1 MTTTTNTFNRR
12 DLIFKRG
19 IALNAIGI
27 VILLTV
33 IFVTILYS
41 SRDSISEFGLGFIF
55 SKTWDPIGLKFGA
68 LPFIAGTMITSILAL
83 LISLPF
89 SLAIALLLGEY
100 SPKGKISSFVRTMIE
115 LMAGVPSVI
124 FGFWGLYFL
133 VPQIRNAA
141 MFLMQVPFLAN
152 AEILPYGVGILAA
165 SIILA
170 IMIIPYSSSVAREVI
185 TMVPRS
191 LKEAA
196 YSLGSTRFEVI
207 SKVVLPY
214 ARSGIIAGVL
224 LSFGRAIGE
233 TMAVTMLIGN
243 ANEIPKNIFSPAN
256 TMASVIA
263 NEFAEAQAGV
273 HMSSLFEIGLLL
285 FLISIVVN
293 LIGRLV
299 IHSMNKQGGQ

>member
-1 MTTTTNTFNRR
+1 MTTTKTFNQR
-12 DLIFKRG
+12 DLIFKKG

-27 VILLTV
+27 VVLLAV
-33 IFVTILYS
+33 IFVTILFS
-41 SRDSISEFGLGFIF
+41 SRESISEFGLGFVF
-55 SKTWDPIGLKFGA
+55 SQNWDPIGLNFGA
-68 LPFIAGTMITSILAL
+68 LPFIVGTMLTSILAL

-100 SPKGKISSFVRTMIE
+100 SPKGKFTGFVRSMIE

-124 FGFWGLYFL
+124 FGFWGLYYL
-133 VPQIRNAA
+133 VPHIRNLQMA
-141 MFLMQVPFLAN
+141 LG
-152 AEILPYGVGILAA
+152 ILPYGVGIFA
-165 SIILA
+165 SSVILA

-207 SKVVLPY
+207 TKVVLPY
-214 ARSGIIAGVL
+214 ARSGIIAGIL
-224 LSFGRAIGE
+224 LSLGRAIGE

-243 ANEIPKNIFSPAN
+243 NNEIPKDIFAPAN

-263 NEFAEAQAGV
+263 NEFAEAQAGL

-285 FLISIVVN
+285 FIISIVIN

-299 IHSMNKQGGQ
+299 IHSINKSGGK

>member
-1 MTTTTNTFNRR
+1 MTTVKTFNQR
-12 DLIFKRG
+12 DQLFKNT
-19 IALNAIGI
+19 IMLNAIGI
-27 VILLTV
+27 VVLLAV
-33 IFVTILYS
+33 IFGTIVYS
-41 SRDSISEFGLGFIF
+41 SKDSIAAFGLGFIT
-55 SKTWDPIGLKFGA
+55 SKTWDPIGMTFGA
-68 LPFIAGTMITSILAL
+68 LPFIAGTLITSILAL

-100 SPKGKISSFVRTMIE
+100 SPKGKITGFVRSMIE

-124 FGFWGLYFL
+124 FGFWGLYYL
-133 VPQIRNAA
+133 VPKIRDLE
-141 MFLMQVPFLAN
+141 MWLMQIPFLEN
-152 AEILPYGVGILAA
+152 AGILPYGVGILAA
-165 SIILA
+165 SLILA
-170 IMIIPYSSSVAREVI
+170 VMIIPYSSSVAREVI
-185 TMVPRS
+185 TMVPRA

-207 SKVVLPY
+207 SKIVLPY

-243 ANEIPKNIFSPAN
+243 ANELPQNIFAPAN

-285 FLISIVVN
+285 FLISVVVN
-293 LIGRLV
+293 LIGRVV
-299 IHSMNKQGGQ
+299 IHSMNKQGGQS

>member
-1 MTTTTNTFNRR
+1 
-12 DLIFKRG
+12 
-19 IALNAIGI
+19 
-27 VILLTV
+27 
-33 IFVTILYS
+33 
-41 SRDSISEFGLGFIF
+41 
-55 SKTWDPIGLKFGA
+55 
-68 LPFIAGTMITSILAL
+68 
-83 LISLPF
+83 
-89 SLAIALLLGEY
+89 
-100 SPKGKISSFVRTMIE
+100 
-115 LMAGVPSVI
+115 
-124 FGFWGLYFL
+124 
-133 VPQIRNAA
+133 
-141 MFLMQVPFLAN
+141 MQVPFLAN